1 MSKYGKKS
9 YFASKTR
16 EFSAF
21 SLPRFCFFIFS
32 FPLSQDSNKWQ
43 NIYACI
49 FQYSRTGAK
58 AFHAPSGALLPGQNA
73 GLGALH
79 PIWSFAP
86 DQNAKFCHFT
96 MLNFFNTCL
105 FFIYGVGVPYIPGQG
120 GFRVLKFDT
129 YDNLWGTQIFSGF
142 SDPPSPLRYF
152 STPVY

>member
-1 MSKYGKKS
+1 MEKK
-9 YFASKTR
+9 AI
-16 EFSAF
+16 
-21 SLPRFCFFIFS
+21 SLQKRVNFQLFPFPVFVFS
-32 FPLSQDSNKWQ
+32 FFLFPYPRIVVNGR
-43 NIYACI
+43 IYACI
-49 FQYSRTGAK
+49 LQYSRTGAK